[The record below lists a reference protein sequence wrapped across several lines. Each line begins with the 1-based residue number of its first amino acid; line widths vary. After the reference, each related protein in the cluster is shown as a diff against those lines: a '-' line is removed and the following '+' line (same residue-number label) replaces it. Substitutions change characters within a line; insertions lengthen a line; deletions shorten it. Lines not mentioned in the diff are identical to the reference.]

1 MAHFTMVVA
10 RCKHLREENTHNES
24 GFRHIVHGK
33 ERKYLCVA
41 PETFM
46 AIKAYAEIH
55 DLTVVAAH
63 FKSIQVGLAYLMDK
77 EEKRKR
83 DLFRKLANLD
93 RVARDRVG
101 EEHRKWYDGLWNRP
115 T

>member
-1 MAHFTMVVA
+1 MVHFTMVFTP
-10 RCKHLREENTHNES
+10 CKHMREENTHNES

-63 FKSIQVGLAYLMDK
+63 FKSIQVGLAHLDGQGR
-77 EEKRKR
+77 EKK
-83 DLFRKLANLD
+83 
-93 RVARDRVG
+93 
-101 EEHRKWYDGLWNRP
+101 